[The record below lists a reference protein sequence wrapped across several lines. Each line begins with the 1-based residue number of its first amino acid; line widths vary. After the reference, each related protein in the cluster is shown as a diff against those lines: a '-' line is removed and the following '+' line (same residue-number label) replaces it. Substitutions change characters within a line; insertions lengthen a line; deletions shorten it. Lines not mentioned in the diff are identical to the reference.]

1 MVRSAWVIDFPIRFD
16 SFFFF
21 FIIFADK
28 NSLRVIYRKRK
39 KKKKRKKRIGEK
51 DENPPPPRRVD
62 YCDIDLRDFS
72 FSSTDG
78 NETELTQFV
87 HCDLVVQG
95 GGGSRVRRNVAPSSS
110 PKQFVCCQKPT

>member
-1 MVRSAWVIDFPIRFD
+1 MKIPLPCDA
-16 SFFFF
+16 
-21 FIIFADK
+21 
-28 NSLRVIYRKRK
+28 L
-39 KKKKRKKRIGEK
+39 
-51 DENPPPPRRVD
+51 D
-62 YCDIDLRDFS
+62 YCDIDSRDFS

-87 HCDLVVQG
+87 HCDLVVRSFVQG